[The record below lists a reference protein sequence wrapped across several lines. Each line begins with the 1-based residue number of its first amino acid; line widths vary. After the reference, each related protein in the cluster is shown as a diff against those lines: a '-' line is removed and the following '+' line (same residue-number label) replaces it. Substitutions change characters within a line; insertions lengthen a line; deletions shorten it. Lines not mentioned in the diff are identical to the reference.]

1 MEDVRINAD
10 RLWASLMEMAEIG
23 ATPAGGVCRLEL
35 TDFARK
41 SRDLFIAWCEEA
53 GCATH
58 FDAAGNIFARRA
70 GADDSRPPVIIGSHL
85 DTQPTGGKF
94 DGAYGVI
101 AGLEVVRTLNEHEIV
116 TTAPVE
122 VAVWTNEEG
131 CRFTPS
137 MAGSGAFAGVYDLDY
152 VLARTDESGVSIGD
166 ELKRIGYAGDAPPG
180 ARPVAA
186 YLEAHIEQGPV
197 LEAENTI
204 IGVVTGG
211 QGKRSY
217 EVTIKGQDAHAG
229 TTPMAVRRDALQGAV
244 RMIAEAY
251 RIARDNAPQAV
262 ATVGMI
268 SAKPNSRN
276 TIPGTA
282 FFSADI
288 RHPDRGVL
296 DAMDAEFCRAC
307 EDIAQASDLG
317 VDVVEVS
324 RYQPVAFDD
333 TCIASVRAAAGRLG
347 YSHRDIVSGAG
358 HDACYLARVAPAGMI
373 FIPCEN
379 GVSHAEIENATPA
392 DAAAGCNVLLHA
404 MLEIAG
410 RR

>member
-1 MEDVRINAD
+1 MEDVRINSD
-10 RLWASLMEMAEIG
+10 RLWASLMEMAGIG
-23 ATPAGGVCRLEL
+23 GTPAGGVCRLAL
-35 TDFARK
+35 TDLSRE

-70 GADDSRPPVIIGSHL
+70 GANDARAPVMTGSHL

-94 DGAYGVI
+94 DGAYGVL
-101 AGLEVVRTLNEHEIV
+101 AGLEVVRTLNEHGIE
-116 TTAPVE
+116 TAAPVE
-122 VAVWTNEEG
+122 VVVWTNEEG

-152 VLARTDESGVSIGD
+152 VLARTDESGVSIGA
-166 ELKRIGYAGDAPPG
+166 ELTRIGYAGDARPG

-186 YLEAHIEQGPV
+186 YFEAHIEQGPV

-217 EVTIKGQDAHAG
+217 EVMVSGQEAHAG

-244 RMIAEAY
+244 RMIAEAD
-251 RIARDNAPQAV
+251 RIALDNGPQAV
-262 ATVGMI
+262 ATVGMV

-282 FFSADI
+282 FFSADM

-296 DAMDAEFCRAC
+296 DAMDAEFRRVC
-307 EDIAQASDLG
+307 EDISRASGLG
-317 VDVVEVS
+317 ADIVEVS
-324 RYQPVAFDD
+324 RYQPVAFDE
-333 TCIASVRAAAGRLG
+333 TCIAAVRAAAGRLG

-358 HDACYLARVAPAGMI
+358 HDACYLARVAPTGMI

-379 GVSHAEIENATPA
+379 GISHAEIENATPA
-392 DAAAGCNVLLHA
+392 DTAAGCNVLLHA
-404 MLEIAG
+404 MVEFAG
-410 RR
+410 RS

>member
-23 ATPAGGVCRLEL
+23 ATPAGGVCRLAL
-35 TDFARK
+35 TDLARE

-53 GCATH
+53 GCETH

-70 GADDSRPPVIIGSHL
+70 GADDARAPVMTGSHL

-101 AGLEVVRTLNEHEIV
+101 AGLEVVRTLNENGIV
-116 TTAPVE
+116 TAAPVE

-137 MAGSGAFAGVYDLDY
+137 MAGSGAFAGVYDLDH
-152 VLARTDESGVSIGD
+152 VLARTDENGASIGA
-166 ELKRIGYAGDAPPG
+166 ELKRIGYAGVTPPG

-186 YLEAHIEQGPV
+186 YIEAHIEQGPV
-197 LEAENTI
+197 LEVENAI

-217 EVTIKGQDAHAG
+217 EVTVSGQEAHAG
-229 TTPMAVRRDALQGAV
+229 TTPMAARRDALQGAV
-244 RMIAEAY
+244 RMIAAAD
-251 RIARDNAPQAV
+251 RIALDNARQAV

-268 SAKPNSRN
+268 SATPNSRN
-276 TIPGTA
+276 TIPGTV
-282 FFSADI
+282 FFSADM
-288 RHPDRGVL
+288 RHPDRGIL
-296 DAMDAEFCRAC
+296 DAMDVEFYRVC
-307 EDIAQASDLG
+307 EDIAQSSDLG
-317 VDVVEVS
+317 VDIVEVS
-324 RYQPVAFDD
+324 RYQPVAFDEK
-333 TCIASVRAAAGRLG
+333 CIAAVRAAAEKLG
-347 YSHRDIVSGAG
+347 YRHRDIVSGAG
-358 HDACYLARVAPAGMI
+358 HDACYLARVAPTGMI

-379 GVSHAEIENATPA
+379 GISHAEIENATPA
-392 DAAAGCNVLLHA
+392 DTAAGCNVLLHA
-404 MLEIAG
+404 MLEFAG
-410 RR
+410 RH